1 MGLEKNFFYS
11 IPSQAL
17 DVSSRFSIE
26 EFPGRNWDLA
36 A

>member
-17 DVSSRFSIE
+17 DFSSRFSIE
-26 EFPGRNWDLA
+26 EFLLKN
-36 A
+36 